1 MDFDGEFVNRK
12 FSDSKATGTKW
23 KATAAKFAWSNGVA
37 AECHNLVLDDLLNK
51 IRAENNT
58 NIEIVKAWCVN
69 LKNLLQ
75 NIKGFLPISLL
86 HPITHNRPT
95 ADQHQK

>member
-1 MDFDGEFVNRK
+1 MENLLTENFQIAKQLELNE
-12 FSDSKATGTKW
+12 

-58 NIEIVKAWCVN
+58 NIEIVKA
-69 LKNLLQ
+69 
-75 NIKGFLPISLL
+75 
-86 HPITHNRPT
+86 
-95 ADQHQK
+95 

>member
-1 MDFDGEFVNRK
+1 MENLLTENFQIAKQLELNE
-12 FSDSKATGTKW
+12 
-23 KATAAKFAWSNGVA
+23 KATAAKFAWSIGV